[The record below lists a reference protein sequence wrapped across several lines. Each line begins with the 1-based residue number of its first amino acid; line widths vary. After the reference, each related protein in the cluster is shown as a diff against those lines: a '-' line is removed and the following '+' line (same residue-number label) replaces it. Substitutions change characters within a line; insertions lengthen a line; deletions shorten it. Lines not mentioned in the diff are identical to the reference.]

1 MRFLVHVTDRCKFLI
16 CFSDGD
22 RVAYSQ
28 IFVNMLDNRVEA
40 RYNMHISYKFTIN
53 IAYAQTEVRIC

>member
-1 MRFLVHVTDRCKFLI
+1 M
-16 CFSDGD
+16 
-22 RVAYSQ
+22 AYSQ

-40 RYNMHISYKFTIN
+40 RYNMHISYEFTIN